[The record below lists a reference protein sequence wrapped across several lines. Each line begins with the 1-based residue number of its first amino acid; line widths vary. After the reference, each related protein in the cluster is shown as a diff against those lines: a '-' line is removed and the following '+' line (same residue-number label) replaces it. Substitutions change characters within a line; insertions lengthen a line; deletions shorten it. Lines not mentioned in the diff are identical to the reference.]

1 MLVGI
6 SVRSCLFA
14 PRILQQKQLKLIILY
29 YLGVPNMPQTVITNC
44 NIEHTGGGLPPCL
57 PMTDY
62 VWGLTVGL
70 YAIGGLIGSLSTMF
84 TNMWFGRR
92 SNIMLCTIFTM
103 VGGIFSA
110 LAINTGMV
118 SFNLSL
124 S

>member
-1 MLVGI
+1 
-6 SVRSCLFA
+6 
-14 PRILQQKQLKLIILY
+14 
-29 YLGVPNMPQTVITNC
+29 MPQTVITSC

-57 PMTDY
+57 PMSDY

-92 SNIMLCTIFTM
+92 SNIMLCTVFTM

-118 SFNLSL
+118 SFNTSFILIKL
-124 S
+124 LFFFFYIF